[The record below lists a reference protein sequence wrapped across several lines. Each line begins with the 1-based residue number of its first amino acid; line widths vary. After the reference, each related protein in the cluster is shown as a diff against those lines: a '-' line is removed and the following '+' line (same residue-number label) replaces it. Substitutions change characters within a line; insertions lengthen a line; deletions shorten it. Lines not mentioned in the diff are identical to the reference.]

1 MQGLFHCYE
10 NALEKWHDYDPDVHC
25 TGTYIMWDKRQIKS
39 IAHSSSGMGKPI
51 ETELQNKSEIY
62 FNDGEDVYLYN
73 EDQKYL
79 F

>member
-1 MQGLFHCYE
+1 
-10 NALEKWHDYDPDVHC
+10 
-25 TGTYIMWDKRQIKS
+25 MWDKRQIKS

-51 ETELQNKSEIY
+51 ETELQSKSEID
-62 FNDGEDVYLYN
+62 FNNGEDVYLYN